1 MIDFNNASFMKL
13 SPSDPQTATKDLA
26 GILVGGEQVV
36 ASFKGIRDS
45 VIITNLRIVAINVQG
60 LTGKKIDYT
69 SLPLNRI
76 QAFSVETAG
85 TFDLDSEL
93 QVWFSGMGVVK
104 FEFSRGTDI
113 RAISQ
118 LIASVALSR

>member
-13 SPSDPQTATKDLA
+13 APSDPQQAATDLA
-26 GILVGGEQVV
+26 GILVDGEWVV
-36 ASFKGIRDS
+36 ASFKGMRDS
-45 VIITNLRIVAINVQG
+45 VTITNLRIVAINVQG

-85 TFDLDSEL
+85 HFDMDSEL
-93 QVWFSGMGVVK
+93 QLWFSGMGVVK
-104 FEFSRGTDI
+104 FEFTRGTDI

-118 LIASVALSR
+118 LVASVALVK

>member
-13 SPSDPQTATKDLA
+13 SPADPQQAYQSLQ
-26 GILVGGEQVV
+26 GILLQNEQIV
-36 ASFKGIRDS
+36 AAFKGVRDS
-45 VIITNLRIVAINVQG
+45 VTITNLRIIAINVQG
-60 LTGKKIDYT
+60 MTGKKIDYT

-85 TFDLDSEL
+85 HFDLDAEL
-93 QVWFSGMGVVK
+93 ELWFSGLGKVK
-104 FEFSRGTDI
+104 LEFSRGTDI

-118 LIASVALSR
+118 LIASVALTK